1 MGLYLVAKGGG
12 YAGSYAES
20 KRSGVGIMRLPDGAV
35 YQGDFA
41 GDKFEGQGQYEYVD
55 GSTYVGAWK
64 AGKKHGEV
72 SATPKASI
80 AAHALFSMTAN
91 SMSLHAHV

>member
-1 MGLYLVAKGGG
+1 MGLYLMAKGGG

-20 KRSGVGIMRLPDGAV
+20 KRSGQGIMRLPDGAV
-35 YQGDFA
+35 YQGEFA

-64 AGKKHGEV
+64 TGKKHGEV
-72 SATPKASI
+72 GVQ
-80 AAHALFSMTAN
+80 
-91 SMSLHAHV
+91 LHIQDSPCTLQQQFLPENVP